1 MICVNCVDHIKFVCF
16 CGGMIPLFANV
27 GPAKLASDCMTVSTI
42 KSVRHKRFQ
51 SIHVHQ
57 MKHYKDHKY
66 HQTYSKIT
74 SKHSLQF
81 FTDHPGNPARPSIG
95 KAWANWR
102 GLSVENGCHE
112 ARPTHQRLPVLR
124 ICVFI
129 HDIYYINYIVS
140 SYYVILCFVIL
151 CYVILYYIFN
161 LHYIIF
167 NLYLIYIISY
177 YILSLI
183 I

>member
-1 MICVNCVDHIKFVCF
+1 
-16 CGGMIPLFANV
+16 V
-27 GPAKLASDCMTVSTI
+27 GSAKLALDCMTVSTI

-57 MKHYKDHKY
+57 MKQYKDHKY

-129 HDIYYINYIVS
+129 HDIYYCILIILYHHIMLYYILL
-140 SYYVILCFVIL
+140 YYILLYYIL
-151 CYVILYYIFN
+151 LYYIMLYYIFN
-161 LHYIIF
+161 LHCII
-167 NLYLIYIISY
+167 LHYTILI
-177 YILSLI
+177 
-183 I
+183 

>member
-27 GPAKLASDCMTVSTI
+27 GSAKLALDCMTVSTI

-129 HDIYYINYIVS
+129 HDIYIILIILYHVS
-140 SYYVILCFVIL
+140 SYYVIWCFVTL

-161 LHYIIF
+161 LHCII
-167 NLYLIYIISY
+167 LHYTIYI
-177 YILSLI
+177 LN
-183 I
+183 